1 MPFIPKM
8 KDGTRPGS
16 PGTVFASFLHFDMCF
31 TMWVLLGAL
40 GVFIAGPLKLDEAQ
54 KGLMVAVPVLSG
66 SLARF
71 PVGILGDRFGGKLVG
86 ILMLVF
92 LFIPLGLGWWI
103 QPNFGLLLV
112 IGAMLGVAGSSFAI
126 ALPLASRWYP
136 PEQQGLV
143 MGIAAAGNLG
153 TVIAII
159 FAPVIAYAYTPKGLL
174 PVKNAAG
181 KLVYQAVPPPG
192 GWHAVM
198 GYTALALAVV
208 LVIFIIMSKES
219 PTHPKNVPFT
229 AYLAALK
236 KADVWWFCLLYSI
249 TFGGFVGLGS
259 YLTVF
264 YNAQYGLPPT
274 IKGYVTFATASGLA
288 ALAAF
293 LGSSL
298 RPLGGY
304 IADKIGG
311 TRLLTMLLVVVAA
324 VYAFSAFALSL
335 SLPYLAMAIVM
346 AVGVGCLGMGNG
358 AMFQMVPQ
366 TFRKEIGIVTGLVG
380 CVGGLGGFVLPYLL
394 GSVRQATGSF
404 VIGWLILSGFVLFAL
419 VVLRVRM
426 AKDSGWRYS
435 WSPVRELKAVT
446 AKIEAVTAEIK
457 AVNVQADLEAAK
469 AELEAAKA
477 ELEAA
482 KASKATETVAST
494 PVDVVLEAE
503 EVVSGK
509 AELDPAAG

>member
-1 MPFIPKM
+1 MPFAMKM

-16 PGTVFASFLHFDMCF
+16 PGTVFSSFLHFDMCF

-54 KGLMVAVPVLSG
+54 KGLMVAIPVLSG

-71 PVGILGDRFGGKLVG
+71 PVGILGDRFGAKLIG

-92 LFIPLGLGWWI
+92 LFIPLLMAWFI
-103 QPNFGLLLV
+103 EPSFILLLF

-136 PEQQGLV
+136 PEQQGIV

-159 FAPVIAYAYTPKGLL
+159 FAPVIAYAYTPKSLL

-181 KLVYQAVPPPG
+181 KLVYHAVPPPG

-198 GYTALALAVV
+198 GYTAIALAVV
-208 LVIFIIMSKES
+208 LVIFIILSKES
-219 PTHPKNVPFT
+219 PNHPKNVPVT

-264 YNAQYGLPPT
+264 YNAQYNLPPT
-274 IKGYVTFATASGLA
+274 DKGYVTFATASGLA

-311 TRLLTMLLVVVAA
+311 TRLLTMLLVVVAS

-335 SLPYLAMAIVM
+335 SLPYLAMALVM

-419 VVLRVRM
+419 VVLRTRM
-426 AKDSGWRYS
+426 AQDSGWRFS
-435 WSPVRELKAVT
+435 WSQVRELKAVEAELKAVKMAIQAVNLEAT
-446 AKIEAVTAEIK
+446 KIE
-457 AVNVQADLEAAK
+457 LETAK

-477 ELEAA
+477 VKAA
-482 KASKATETVAST
+482 ETAEST
-494 PVDVVLEAE
+494 PVDIVLEAE
-503 EVVSGK
+503 EVASGK
-509 AELDPAAG
+509 AKLDPAVG

>member
-1 MPFIPKM
+1 MPFAMKT

-16 PGTVFASFLHFDMCF
+16 PGTVFSSFLHFDMCF

-40 GVFIAGPLKLDEAQ
+40 GVFIAGPLKLNEAE
-54 KGLMVAVPVLSG
+54 KGLMVAVPVLTG

-71 PVGILGDRFGGKLVG
+71 PVGILGDRFGAKLVG
-86 ILMLVF
+86 VLMLVF
-92 LFIPLGLGWWI
+92 LFIPLLMGWFI
-103 QPNFGLLLV
+103 EPNFPLLLL
-112 IGAMLGVAGSSFAI
+112 IGGMLGIAGSSFAI

-136 PEQQGLV
+136 PEQQGIV

-159 FAPVIAYAYTPKGLL
+159 FAPIIAYAYTPKDLL

-198 GYTALALAVV
+198 GYTALALAIV
-208 LVIFIIMSKES
+208 LVVFIIMSKES
-219 PTHPKNVPFT
+219 PSHPKNVPVT

-274 IKGYVTFATASGLA
+274 QGGYVTFATASGLA

-304 IADKIGG
+304 IADKMGG
-311 TRLLTMLLVVVAA
+311 TRLLTILLTVVAA

-335 SLPYLAMAIVM
+335 SLPYLAMALVM

-358 AMFQMVPQ
+358 AMFQLVPQ
-366 TFRKEIGIVTGLVG
+366 GFRKEIGIVTGLVG

-404 VIGWLILSGFVLFAL
+404 VFGWLILSGFVLFAL
-419 VVLRVRM
+419 IILRVKM
-426 AKDSGWRYS
+426 AKSVEWRTS
-435 WSPVRELKAVT
+435 WKVT
-446 AKIEAVTAEIK
+446 T
-457 AVNVQADLEAAK
+457 QA
-469 AELEAAKA
+469 
-477 ELEAA
+477 
-482 KASKATETVAST
+482 ETVESV
-494 PVDVVLEAE
+494 PV
-503 EVVSGK
+503 EV
-509 AELDPAAG
+509 